1 MPVASDKTNDGGNR
15 LGQSYTY
22 YSCDMIEIR
31 DPIRMLLDWRYQSNE
46 IQQGQPASLSIA
58 FHFFFIS
65 SHIICLYTLTDSS
78 ISFGLFAS
86 AASNPVHIL

>member
-58 FHFFFIS
+58 FHFLSRLIS
-65 SHIICLYTLTDSS
+65 SVYT
-78 ISFGLFAS
+78 
-86 AASNPVHIL
+86 H